1 VFEAGRGDER
11 GRAEGERRRQSL
23 TSTAAAARGTLA
35 RAPGEDRGGCERTL
49 APTLARDPDEVA
61 AQAPGEAR
69 RLRELQARRGGCA
82 SSRRGGCVSSRRGEA
97 AAHALSCDDRERVEP
112 GSGETEILAVCD
124 GPG

>member
-1 VFEAGRGDER
+1 VFGAGRGDER

-61 AQAPGEAR
+61 AQAPGKARRLRELQAR

-82 SSRRGGCVSSRRGEA
+82 CSELRRQGMSGAWLRRNGDFGR
-97 AAHALSCDDRERVEP
+97 L
-112 GSGETEILAVCD
+112 
-124 GPG
+124 